1 MNFGDFNIRVRQQQ
15 QQQGASGATGPQQ
28 QQQQQPQIINN
39 VVVNPQVQGP
49 QQQPQIEVEEIF
61 DPNKTGFGEL
71 QAFVARVKR
80 DNPNA
85 GPLKVV
91 VDMEKT
97 GDDKPILNVVNKKY
111 SGHMVFKVC
120 TADGRVLDTLKRR
133 QPSTQK
139 VDPNASDSDK
149 SAAVSKA
156 RDEIMLTCH
165 AYETAINGQATDE
178 KIKLLRKNLALG
190 QFGLVR
196 EGGKIKLAV
205 TVREFITTVKK
216 SKIKGKPDELIK
228 SEKQRTI
235 ELPNIVY
242 EKVIGQNN
250 VVTWKKVNTEE
261 PIDFN
266 GNKKAWN
273 EYQPPVFLKDDKT
286 EELLH
291 SDNIVQDIDVGGRE
305 QRSGKLGKLIEHTRR
320 ESNSLDKK
328 LISVKNNLVDE
339 QGDLKGG
346 YKSYLE
352 HEKLH
357 LPNAVPPEGS
367 LEKKIRDHQNSIP
380 QLNTLKQTAETKLAM
395 LTRIEA
401 ELDSGRAG
409 TTGPS
414 EALDD
419 FRFGSNINITDN
431 RQYND
436 PLIKEKIK
444 KAIAA
449 SRRENT
455 INKQEADKEI
465 ATKNKLISEQK
476 KELFEAGR
484 PYKMALVSLDETQA
498 SLTAMRNQYK
508 KLIDDH
514 GEANN
519 LFKLS
524 VDDLAAVKAEYN
536 NLTDK
541 ISAVIKFKADL
552 KSSHCRSRFS
562 L

>member
-1 MNFGDFNIRVRQQQ
+1 M
-15 QQQGASGATGPQQ
+15 
-28 QQQQQPQIINN
+28 
-39 VVVNPQVQGP
+39 
-49 QQQPQIEVEEIF
+49 
-61 DPNKTGFGEL
+61 
-71 QAFVARVKR
+71 
-80 DNPNA
+80 
-85 GPLKVV
+85 
-91 VDMEKT
+91 
-97 GDDKPILNVVNKKY
+97 
-111 SGHMVFKVC
+111 
-120 TADGRVLDTLKRR
+120 
-133 QPSTQK
+133 
-139 VDPNASDSDK
+139 
-149 SAAVSKA
+149 
-156 RDEIMLTCH
+156 
-165 AYETAINGQATDE
+165 
-178 KIKLLRKNLALG
+178 
-190 QFGLVR
+190 
-196 EGGKIKLAV
+196 
-205 TVREFITTVKK
+205 
-216 SKIKGKPDELIK
+216 IK

-235 ELPNIVY
+235 ELPKIVY
-242 EKVIGQNN
+242 ERVIGQNN

-328 LISVKNNLVDE
+328 LIPVKNNLVNE

-380 QLNTLKQTAETKLAM
+380 QLNTLKQNAETKLAM

-419 FRFGSNINITDN
+419 FRFRSNINITDN

-508 KLIDDH
+508 KLLDDH
-514 GEANN
+514 VDANN

-541 ISAVIKFKADL
+541 ISAVIKFRADL
-552 KSSHCRSRFS
+552 KIKPLQKQIESVDLQLQTKQNQLQTLVQNQITPLQNQLDPLRQFVQAQQQPQQQQPQVS
-562 L
+562 LWAQLNALLESQTAQPLKGQLEALRLELTTQPVQSKEDQKIIDQDRQQTLLSQVQAHITLLNQQLQPIQQNKQLLDQEIVGIQLQKTTLSNEEQLLSNQLQLDLIPYQRLQ